1 MLESTHLAPAFN
13 PPEII
18 GDIWQNPVF
27 LNFIEARRKDRQF
40 SKFYVYSMQDSAQ
53 NQEPDYY
60 SKYKIYERADLT
72 YNLDDYIELNDMREV
87 IIEILPNVKI
97 FQLDGRT
104 RIRVY
109 HSANEDILPDPLF
122 LVNGRV
128 VKDNDFILDMDI
140 RNVRNIDV
148 IVRPGKLS
156 YFGPVANGG
165 IVAIYTKKPID
176 IPFGKKIDLLG
187 FHQPQEIVRYGI
199 SENQVQRPMPNFRP
213 VVYWNPALKFEST
226 GETVFE
232 FNVND
237 LVSEFEIIVMGITQS
252 GEVFFDRKK
261 FASVKP
267 VNN

>member
-1 MLESTHLAPAFN
+1 MNAGGPY
-13 PPEII
+13 PPPGII

-40 SKFYVYSMQDSAQ
+40 SKFYVYLMVDSAQ

-60 SKYKIYERADLT
+60 SKYKIYERPDLT
-72 YNLDDYIELNDMREV
+72 YDLDDYIELNDMREV

-97 FQLDGRT
+97 FKLDERT
-104 RIRVY
+104 RIRIY

-122 LVNGRV
+122 LVNGKV
-128 VKDNDFILDMDI
+128 VKDNDFILGMDI
-140 RNVRNIDV
+140 RNVSTIDV

-165 IVAIYTKKPID
+165 IVAIYTKKPIE

-187 FHQPQEIVRYGI
+187 FHQPREIVRYGI
-199 SENQVQRPMPNFRP
+199 SENQVQNTMPSFNP
-213 VVYWNPALKFEST
+213 VVYWNPALKFESAS
-226 GETVFE
+226 EAVFE
-232 FNVND
+232 FKVND
-237 LVSEFEIIVMGITQS
+237 LISEFEVIVLGITQS